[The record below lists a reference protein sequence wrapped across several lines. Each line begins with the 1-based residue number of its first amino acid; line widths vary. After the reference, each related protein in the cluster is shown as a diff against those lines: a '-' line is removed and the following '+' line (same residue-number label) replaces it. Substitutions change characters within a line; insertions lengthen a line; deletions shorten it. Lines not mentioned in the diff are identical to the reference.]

1 MKGRRNPLTD
11 GDHRTT
17 LHPVNEQERLE
28 RAEARRRKAEALA
41 GRLRL
46 LRARRGLT
54 QTETARRAG
63 VPRQLLSG
71 LERMTRPRP
80 EAATLEKLATALGV
94 TVEQLWGHEAL
105 PEPTAPGEPLAE
117 DGAPSE
123 PDPPDY
129 MTALGLL
136 PALPPGATLVQRR
149 HPDGSVTVY
158 LHIPGPCNRTATGD
172 R

>member
-1 MKGRRNPLTD
+1 MNG
-11 GDHRTT
+11 
-17 LHPVNEQERLE
+17 QERLE

-41 GRLRL
+41 ERLRL

-63 VPRQLLSG
+63 IPRQLLSG

-80 EAATLEKLATALGV
+80 EPATLEKLATALGV
-94 TVEQLWGHEAL
+94 TVEQLRGHEAL
-105 PEPTAPGEPLAE
+105 PEP
-117 DGAPSE
+117 GATDQSPATTDE

-136 PALPPGATLVQRR
+136 PALPPGATPVQRR
-149 HPDGSVTVY
+149 HRDGSVTVY

>member
-1 MKGRRNPLTD
+1 MDDR
-11 GDHRTT
+11 
-17 LHPVNEQERLE
+17 ERLE
-28 RAEARRRKAEALA
+28 RNEAKRRKAAALA
-41 GRLRL
+41 ERLRV

-80 EAATLEKLATALGV
+80 EAATLEKLAAALGV
-94 TVEQLWGHEAL
+94 TVDQLRGHEAL
-105 PEPTAPGEPLAE
+105 PEADAHDEPPGA
-117 DGAPSE
+117 DDE